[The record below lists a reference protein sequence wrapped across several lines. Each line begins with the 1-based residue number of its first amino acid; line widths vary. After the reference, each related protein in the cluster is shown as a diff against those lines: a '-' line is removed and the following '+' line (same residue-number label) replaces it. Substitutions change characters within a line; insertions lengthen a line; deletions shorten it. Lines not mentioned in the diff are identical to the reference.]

1 MKRFFASVII
11 AAACAFPAATQQLTR
26 LAVVD
31 LQRVFTT
38 FYRDSKA
45 VRDFEERSARV
56 QSEIDRMTAE
66 IQTLQRDK
74 VEAEREKDGERLLRL
89 ESEIYK
95 KTNFLQEYFRVKT
108 AELEDQKKKL
118 SQSSA
123 FFQQVHNEIG
133 LVAEKEGYSMVLNL
147 RESTGILWYSHTVDI
162 TDLVIESLNTKAGR

>member
-1 MKRFFASVII
+1 MKRVLASVIL
-11 AAACAFPAATQQLTR
+11 AAAFVVPAASQQLTR

-56 QSEIDRMTAE
+56 QSEVDRMTAD
-66 IQTLQRDK
+66 IQVLQRDK
-74 VEAEREKDGERLLRL
+74 VEAERTQDTERVLRL
-89 ESEIYK
+89 ESDLYK
-95 KTNFLQEYFRVKT
+95 KTAFLQEYFRVKT

-123 FFQQVHNEIG
+123 FFQQVHDEIG

-147 RESTGILWYSHTVDI
+147 RESTGILWYSHTVDV
-162 TDLVIESLNTKAGR
+162 TDLVIQSLNTKAGR

>member
-1 MKRFFASVII
+1 MKRVLAILTL
-11 AAACAFPAATQQLTR
+11 AAAFAVPAASQQLTR
-26 LAVVD
+26 IAVVD

-66 IQTLQRDK
+66 IQNLQRDK
-74 VEAEREKDGERLLRL
+74 VDAERAQDSERVLRL
-89 ESEIYK
+89 ESDIYK
-95 KTNFLQEYFRVKT
+95 KTSFLQEYFRVKT

-123 FFQQVHNEIG
+123 FFQQVHDEIG
-133 LVAEKEGYSMVLNL
+133 LVAEKEGYSMVFNL
-147 RESTGILWYSHTVDI
+147 RESTGVLWYSRTVDI

>member
-1 MKRFFASVII
+1 MKRFFLTALI
-11 AAACAFPAATQQLTR
+11 AAACVAPAAAQQLTR
-26 LAVVD
+26 IAVVD

-66 IQTLQRDK
+66 VQGLQRDK
-74 VEAEREKDGERLLRL
+74 VEAERAKDSERVLRL
-89 ESEIYK
+89 ESDIYK
-95 KTNFLQEYFRVKT
+95 KTSFLQEYFRVKT

-118 SQSSA
+118 SQSTA
-123 FFQQVHNEIG
+123 FFQQVNDEIG
-133 LVAEKEGYSMVLNL
+133 LVAEKEGYSVVLNL
-147 RESTGILWYSHTVDI
+147 RESTGILWFSHTVDI